1 MTDAVRA
8 MLLSQADGCEGL
20 GSPLTARVLRLL
32 AASMQPGTPVED
44 RVLGWQGDLSRTGD
58 AMALRLAG
66 GLHALVLMEA
76 DAELAAFYRDQEA
89 LDDAAAV
96 AVLRRCLRDHSG
108 VLNRWLDSAP
118 QTNEVRRSA
127 ALMAAGHWLTARLGL
142 PIVLSELGASVGLNL
157 LWDHYALNL
166 GAGYGPAGAK
176 VVLRPDWQ
184 GDPPPVAAPKVIT
197 RAGVDLQPLHPVQ
210 DRLRALSYI
219 WADQTERLARTAAAL
234 DIAAT
239 NLPPIV
245 QGDAIDWLQ
254 GRLEQGHPGALQLV
268 YHTIAWQYFPPA
280 AQAQGLAL
288 FDQAGA
294 RATATAPLAHLSM
307 EADAVQDGA
316 ALVLW
321 LWTGG
326 AVERFDLARV
336 DFHGRWLRWTAA

>member
-8 MLLSQADGCEGL
+8 MFLSQAEGCAGL

-32 AASMQPGTPVED
+32 AAAMQPGTTVED
-44 RVLGWQGDLSRTGD
+44 RVLGWQGNLARHGD

-66 GLHALVLMEA
+66 GLHALVLTGA
-76 DAELAAFYRDQEA
+76 DAELAAFYRDPCTVT
-89 LDDAAAV
+89 DADATRL
-96 AVLRRCLRDHSG
+96 LRRCLQDHPDL
-108 VLNRWLDSAP
+108 LNRWLDSAP

-127 ALMAAGHWLTARLGL
+127 ALIAVGHWLTARLGL
-142 PIVLSELGASVGLNL
+142 PIVLSELGASAGLNL
-157 LWDHYALNL
+157 LWDHYALDL
-166 GAGYGPAGAK
+166 GAIYGPQAAH

-184 GDPPPVAAPKVIT
+184 GTLPPGTKPRVAA

-219 WADQTERLARTAAAL
+219 WADQTDRLARTAAAL
-234 DIAAT
+234 DLAAGT
-239 NLPPIV
+239 LPPIV

-254 GRLEQGHPGALQLV
+254 GRLAQHHPGALHLV
-268 YHTIAWQYFPPA
+268 YHTIAWQYFLPA
-280 AQAQGLAL
+280 AQARGLAL

-294 RATATAPLAHLSM
+294 RASAGAPLAHLSM
-307 EADAVQDGA
+307 EADAVPDGA
-316 ALVLW
+316 ALILW

-326 AVERFDLARV
+326 AVQRFDLARV